1 MKLHNNSTTTI
12 VPCWPGPLVML
23 VITNI
28 SFFLPL
34 PLPLPPHPVSIP
46 FQPPFSLYP
55 RSPSLALLPTYTDL
69 GRHSSA
75 DRRGGSRGTKPATQ
89 HVGPPSGP
97 PRKGR
102 AGTAWGRGKYFPQT
116 LPKPETRTSN
126 MLASACAKKSLFG
139 NPLDSL
145 PLFLLLPSPSLPA
158 PSLFLS
164 RSRRA

>member
-116 LPKPETRTSN
+116 QPKPETRN
-126 MLASACAKKSLFG
+126 PNFKHVGQRLREKESLRKPPRF
-139 NPLDSL
+139 P
-145 PLFLLLPSPSLPA
+145 PSLPA
-158 PSLFLS
+158 ASLSLS
-164 RSRRA
+164 SCSFPLSL